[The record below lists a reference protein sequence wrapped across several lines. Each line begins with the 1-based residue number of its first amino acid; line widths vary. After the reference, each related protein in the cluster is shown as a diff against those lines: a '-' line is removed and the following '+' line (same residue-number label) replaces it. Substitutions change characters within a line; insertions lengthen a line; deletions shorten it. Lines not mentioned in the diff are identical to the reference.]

1 MLLEKYY
8 FSDVRTPVRLPSNFK
23 TIYDTDVWRD
33 RFYIFLQ
40 NIFHIASTHLF
51 HSQIQ
56 DIVSSE
62 KDDESIY
69 LRIQKSL
76 PALRPFL
83 SDIRYGLPALW
94 KQKKEML
101 RQTLSLLDTSRSYDG
116 HIEIG

>member
-40 NIFHIASTHLF
+40 NIFHIAPTHLF